1 MLRAYWAGLLLVA
14 GVSAASPVAAAGRIY
29 KCKSAEG
36 AIYYSHAYDA
46 KRCAGGGAQLNADGV
61 AIKRIARQKTP
72 QEIAAEKAAAAIE
85 AEKAA
90 VSAAALQADRA
101 LTATFASEGELQN
114 FYTAQLKVVDNEID
128 AAGSVLQS
136 QHRTL
141 GGLLASAADAERAN
155 KAVPVRLSQNIAS
168 VRDQMDQQRAY
179 LQSRRDRRKELELE
193 RDAKIKRFRELSDA
207 VAARR
212 AEQAAQ

>member
-1 MLRAYWAGLLLVA
+1 MSRTHWAVLLLLA
-14 GVSAASPVAAAGRIY
+14 GVSATTPVGAAGRIY

-36 AIYYSHAYDA
+36 AIYYSQAYDA

-72 QEIAAEKAAAAIE
+72 EEIAAEKSAAVAA

-90 VSAAALQADRA
+90 VKAAALQADRA
-101 LTATFASEGELQN
+101 LTATFATEKELHN
-114 FYTAQLKVVDNEID
+114 FYAAQLKVVDSEID

-141 GGLLASAADAERAN
+141 GGLLGAAADAERAN
-155 KAVPVRLSQNIAS
+155 KAVPQRVSKNIAS

-179 LQSRRDRRKELELE
+179 LQSRRDRRKELEVE
-193 RDAKIKRFRELSDA
+193 RDSKIKRFRELSDA

-212 AEQAAQ
+212 TEQATQ